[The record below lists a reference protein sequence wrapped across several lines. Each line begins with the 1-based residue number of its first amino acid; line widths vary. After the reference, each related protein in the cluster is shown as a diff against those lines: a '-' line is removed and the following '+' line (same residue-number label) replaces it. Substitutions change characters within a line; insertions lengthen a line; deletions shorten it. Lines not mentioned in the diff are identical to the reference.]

1 MRFTILNNLT
11 AITDPVFVPS
21 PRNLIIIF
29 SFFIGVQANGQ
40 IVNIEDKR
48 ASLDTI
54 GWFWQLDF
62 GGKVT
67 ENTRSILALN
77 GAVRVDQLR
86 DQSQWLFLA
95 NYNLVKANEDRFVN
109 DGFSH
114 LRFGQEITPRWTW
127 ETFGQLQYNRR
138 LLIDFRALAGTGPRL
153 QIQESDIW
161 ELALGVLFMFEYNE
175 LEEGEIIRNDNRISS
190 YLSARVKVGEHASF
204 ATTSYYQPLVSQL
217 GESRLSSVNTLS
229 ISLNERIAFGSSF
242 SITYDGL
249 LAQLLPD
256 IPATNYTWNNT
267 LRLRF

>member
-1 MRFTILNNLT
+1 MRFTVLK
-11 AITDPVFVPS
+11 
-21 PRNLIIIF
+21 IIIILYSLF
-29 SFFIGVQANGQ
+29 AGFKAKGQ

-48 ASLDTI
+48 ARLDTV

-62 GGKVT
+62 GGKLT

-77 GAVRVDQLR
+77 GAVRIDQIKA
-86 DQSQWLFLA
+86 QSQWLFLA

-109 DGFSH
+109 DGFGH
-114 LRFGQEITPRWTW
+114 LRFGQQINQRWTW
-127 ETFGQLQYNRR
+127 ETFGQIQYNRR

-153 QIQESDIW
+153 QIQENEDW
-161 ELALGVLFMFEYNE
+161 ELALGLLFMFEYNE
-175 LEEGEIIRNDNRISS
+175 LEEGEITRNDRRISS
-190 YLSARVKVGEHASF
+190 YLSARIKVGEHASF

>member
-1 MRFTILNNLT
+1 MRFTLLRT
-11 AITDPVFVPS
+11 LAFAS
-21 PRNLIIIF
+21 SL
-29 SFFIGVQANGQ
+29 FIGFSARGQ

-48 ASLDTI
+48 ARLDTV

-62 GGKVT
+62 GGKIT

-77 GAVRVDQLR
+77 GAVRVDQIKA
-86 DQSQWLFLA
+86 QSQWLFLA

-114 LRFGQEITPRWTW
+114 LRFGQEIDPRWTW

-153 QIQESDIW
+153 QIRENENW
-161 ELALGVLFMFEYNE
+161 ELALGLLFMFEYNE
-175 LEEGEIIRNDNRISS
+175 LEEGEIIRNDNRLSS

-217 GESRLSSVNTLS
+217 GESRLSSVNA
-229 ISLNERIAFGSSF
+229 ISVDLNQRIAFGSSF

>member
-1 MRFTILNNLT
+1 MRFTLLRLLIVVYSL
-11 AITDPVFVPS
+11 FVGLS
-21 PRNLIIIF
+21 
-29 SFFIGVQANGQ
+29 ANGQ

-48 ASLDTI
+48 TRLDTV

-62 GGKVT
+62 GGHLT
-67 ENTRSILALN
+67 ENTKSVLALN
-77 GAVRVDQLR
+77 GAIRVDQIKAA
-86 DQSQWLFLA
+86 SQWLFLA

-109 DGFSH
+109 DGFGH
-114 LRFGQEITPRWTW
+114 LRFGQQIDQRWTW

-138 LLIDFRALAGTGPRL
+138 LLIDFRGLVGTGPRL
-153 QIQESDIW
+153 QVREKENW
-161 ELALGVLFMFEYNE
+161 ELALGLLFMFEYNE
-175 LEEGEIIRNDNRISS
+175 LEEGEIIRNDNRLSS

-217 GESRLSSVNTLS
+217 GESRLSSVNT
-229 ISLNERIAFGSSF
+229 ISLNLNQRIAFSSSF